1 MSYNAWF
8 SYCAFGNGE
17 VAGCIA
23 ACTNL
28 LEGFVVNETR
38 SVFGDLELTFLDLL
52 AKFPVR
58 RKRSYVNT
66 LYLTNLTWESECLLS
81 IMEKMLSTLA

>member
-1 MSYNAWF
+1 MSYNACF

-28 LEGFVVNETR
+28 LEGFVVDETS

-58 RKRSYVNT
+58 RKEVMLIHCIS
-66 LYLTNLTWESECLLS
+66 LILHGNLNVFCQ
-81 IMEKMLSTLA
+81 